1 MGQQSLCNRFDTCG
15 DKTEAAMVFST
26 YKLQR
31 ILFYYF
37 QGYKSPTTA
46 KLLREK
52 DGMVAS
58 RRGIAKFLAKYR
70 ETGSIGWRSGSGRPS
85 KLTREVKVFV
95 EEQMRR
101 DDETTAHQLHQLLRD
116 RRYSLSLRTILCCRT
131 SLGWTFRG
139 SSYCQLIR
147 EPNKVKRLEWARK
160 HINDDFDD
168 VIWTDECSVQLQTH
182 RRFCCRKE
190 EKRPRVSPGVSTC
203 CCF

>member
-1 MGQQSLCNRFDTCG
+1 MGQQSLFNRFDTCG

-31 ILFYYF
+31 ILFYFF
-37 QGYKSPTTA
+37 QGYKSPTIA

-70 ETGSIGWRSGSGRPS
+70 ETGSIGRRSGSGRSS

-101 DDETTAHQLHQLLRD
+101 DDDRDNCSTTAHQLHQLLRN
-116 RRYSLSLRTILCCRT
+116 RGYSLSNNLWLDIPWNHILPTDTRT
-131 SLGWTFRG
+131 
-139 SSYCQLIR
+139 
-147 EPNKVKRLEWARK
+147 
-160 HINDDFDD
+160 
-168 VIWTDECSVQLQTH
+168 
-182 RRFCCRKE
+182 
-190 EKRPRVSPGVSTC
+190 
-203 CCF
+203 